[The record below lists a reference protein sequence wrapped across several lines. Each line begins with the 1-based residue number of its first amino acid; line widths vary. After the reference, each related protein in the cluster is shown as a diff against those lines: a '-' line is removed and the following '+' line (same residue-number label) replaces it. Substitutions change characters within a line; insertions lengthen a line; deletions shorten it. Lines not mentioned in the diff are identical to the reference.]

1 MYKQLLAEIQ
11 QYLDTQTFNNSNTD
25 ADGRLNSNTDEKYII
40 SLLQKHFGD
49 RLKKMRYRAWC
60 DVVIDGFPFNIKSTR
75 GTGYDNTANYKALR
89 YAFIDADTDIDF
101 DFDKKQDK
109 NKDIEPLL
117 LMIEKV
123 ISGYKIPDLE
133 RDYGFIVF
141 NKIRKDFTVAPLK
154 SILSVKQNSSNLPFQ
169 SKWDDNQ
176 NWTHCTDTTE
186 AFKKIVIEPLEAV
199 HTSFHVRVSECLN
212 KLI

>member
-25 ADGRLNSNTDEKYII
+25 ADGRLNSNTDEKGIV
-40 SLLQKHFGD
+40 SLLKKHFGD
-49 RLKKMRYRAWC
+49 RLKEMSRRAWC
-60 DVVIDGFPFNIKSTR
+60 DVVIDGFPFNIKSTQ
-75 GTGYDNTANYKALR
+75 GTASDNAANYKALR
-89 YAFIDADTDIDF
+89 YAFIDEEIDF
-101 DFDKKQDK
+101 DTGNNKS
-109 NKDIEPLL
+109 KDIGPLL
-117 LMIEKV
+117 SRIEKV

-154 SILSVKQNSSNLPFQ
+154 SVSVKQNPSNLPFQ
-169 SKWDDNQ
+169 IKWNDNQ

-199 HTSFHVRVSECLN
+199 NRSFEVRVFKCLN
-212 KLI
+212 KLT